1 MGMVVVARA
10 HKGHLLWQEEMNESG
25 AMVVYGYTYMR
36 SVALVMRNGVVTN
49 ADGLLYIMTIRRL
62 LPYETDG

>member
-1 MGMVVVARA
+1 
-10 HKGHLLWQEEMNESG
+10 
-25 AMVVYGYTYMR
+25 MVVYGYTYMR

-62 LPYETDG
+62 LPYETDGCTVWYAFRTPPAPQLLRTRT